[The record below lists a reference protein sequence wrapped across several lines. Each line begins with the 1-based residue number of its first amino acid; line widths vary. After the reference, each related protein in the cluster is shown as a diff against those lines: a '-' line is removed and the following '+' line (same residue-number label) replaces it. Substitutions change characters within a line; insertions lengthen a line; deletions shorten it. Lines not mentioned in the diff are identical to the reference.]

1 MKIYIQDRGTYGM
14 ILVIAPSKEK
24 AILLIKEML
33 NICDEEVIDEESIE
47 EFEIEEGFF
56 YQNRGDE

>member
-1 MKIYIQDRGTYGM
+1 MKIYIQDNEGGM

-24 AILLIKEML
+24 AILLIKEVL

-56 YQNRGDE
+56 YSK